1 MWPVTPSLLLL
12 TYMPIFG
19 CLVIRFSKHAP
30 VYRAIVGSPKTHKS
44 ICSYW
49 GPKDNPPFAPMMISK
64 CTPPSMPI
72 IGPLKSPPMPVLV
85 SVHAPFY
92 VHIIRYRKTPP
103 PPHFGLQRCP
113 SLCAG
118 TMFHTRTL
126 TLSLSLPPSLPPSL
140 PLHMP
145 IFGSPKATLSICSE
159 VVPLYVPI
167 LASPNT
173 QLSVPTLRF
182 PVMPPLSAC
191 ISSSKHIRL
200 TFTHF

>member
-103 PPHFGLQRCP
+103 PHILVFKDAP
-113 SLCAG
+113 LCVLVQCSTHA
-118 TMFHTRTL
+118 
-126 TLSLSLPPSLPPSL
+126 LSLSLSLSPPPSLPPSL
-140 PLHMP
+140 
-145 IFGSPKATLSICSE
+145 SIC
-159 VVPLYVPI
+159 LYLDLQRQPS
-167 LASPNT
+167 LYA
-173 QLSVPTLRF
+173 L
-182 PVMPPLSAC
+182 
-191 ISSSKHIRL
+191 K
-200 TFTHF
+200 